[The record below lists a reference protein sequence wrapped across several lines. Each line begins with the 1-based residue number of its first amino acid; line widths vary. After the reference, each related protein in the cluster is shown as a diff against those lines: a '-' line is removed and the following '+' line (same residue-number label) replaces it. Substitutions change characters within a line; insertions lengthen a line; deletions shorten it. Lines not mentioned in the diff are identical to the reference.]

1 MFCLII
7 INLNLIIILFSTQRY
22 RVTEV
27 FCSAEPTVAGR
38 RVKQFPNSA
47 AVSIS
52 IYNAIKSA
60 AFLGLQILILIA
72 GALQML
78 PNRVIFVY
86 I

>member
-1 MFCLII
+1 M
-7 INLNLIIILFSTQRY
+7 LFSTQRY

-52 IYNAIKSA
+52 ICNAIKSVA
-60 AFLGLQILILIA
+60 VSRITNPDTHCGRITNAPEP
-72 GALQML
+72 ALL
-78 PNRVIFVY
+78 
-86 I
+86 

>member
-1 MFCLII
+1 MYI
-7 INLNLIIILFSTQRY
+7 STQRY

-27 FCSAEPTVAGR
+27 FCSAE
-38 RVKQFPNSA
+38 FPNSA

-78 PNRVIFVY
+78 PNREAWGG
-86 I
+86 